1 MTGIDIKFH
10 RIHPNAVIPEYAN
23 YDDSGADV
31 FLVEDLIIP
40 ARGIGFSPLGFS
52 VEIPQGLELQFRSKS
67 GMAKS
72 RGLFVLNSPGTIDAG
87 YRGELAVILANFSD
101 VEVKLTAESKVGQ
114 LVLCPV
120 YYAVYREE
128 HRAAGGF
135 GSTGLSKKA
144 EVIKLPINHALNLNI
159 LGDVAELARPTSN
172 DSSQAKMDMIVE
184 TDRPSL
190 KIS

>member
-10 RIHPNAVIPEYAN
+10 SLHPDAMIPQYAN

-31 FLVEDLIIP
+31 FLIEQLVIP
-40 ARGIGFSPLGFS
+40 ARGVGFSPLGFS

-87 YRGELAVILANFSD
+87 YRGEIAVILANFSD
-101 VEVKLTAESKVGQ
+101 VEVTLPAGSKVGQ

-128 HRAAGGF
+128 HRLGGGF
-135 GSTGLSKKA
+135 GSTGMSAKPQ
-144 EVIKLPINHALNLNI
+144 VIKIPANDPLNLNVLENI
-159 LGDVAELARPTSN
+159 VDLVRPNSSN
-172 DSSQAKMDMIVE
+172 TSQAKMDMVIE
-184 TDRPSL
+184 SDRPSL